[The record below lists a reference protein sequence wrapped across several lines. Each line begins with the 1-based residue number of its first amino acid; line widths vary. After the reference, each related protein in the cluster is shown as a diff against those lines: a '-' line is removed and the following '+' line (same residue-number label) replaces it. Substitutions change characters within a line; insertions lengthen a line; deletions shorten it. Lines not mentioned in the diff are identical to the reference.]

1 MDKIRSVTRPYRAR
15 WPRLP
20 RSVWRWF
27 SAVVAA
33 VCVILVATGA
43 VMALTYAGPVT
54 VTANMTPFAPNP
66 VRVGN
71 AATSSLSAN
80 YTPPSGVSEG
90 NLSPQYDWSVSV
102 EYKPLQGAGCVVRIP
117 ERHDI

>member
-1 MDKIRSVTRPYRAR
+1 
-15 WPRLP
+15 
-20 RSVWRWF
+20 
-27 SAVVAA
+27 
-33 VCVILVATGA
+33 
-43 VMALTYAGPVT
+43 VT